1 MNNLKN
7 KSVIYLKISTKKN
20 KNPINLSEVVNDYQ
34 NNREI
39 K

>member
-1 MNNLKN
+1 MINLKN
-7 KSVIYLKISTKKN
+7 KQVIYLKISTKKN
-20 KNPINLSEVVNDYQ
+20 KNQINLSGVVKGYR